1 MFDLRRYAPLV
12 LITAACSGGT
22 PEMRAIEDAIDA
34 VGGRRAVEATAGL
47 LLEAEGESYYLG
59 ESASPGGDLPVFRTR
74 FRQAFDWSR
83 SRFRKEE
90 ARTPTF
96 LAGSQG
102 VRRVVTALDGDLAFD
117 VGADD
122 KAVPLTDRDA
132 RDRRAELLH
141 HPVGVLRAAM
151 QPGARV
157 TNLRQQNAYDVVD
170 VTTADGV
177 TVTLSLD
184 RETKLPART
193 TSAAAHPFLG
203 DVRVETEFSD
213 YQDAGDLRLPRRLV
227 SSLDG
232 RPIARMTVASSSVPE
247 SLDGPLPASTVTA
260 FTKIARLEAP
270 PVLKGSRAAPPE
282 PVVLAEEIGR
292 GVWYLTGG
300 THHSVLVEFADHL
313 ALIEAPL
320 DEARTLALL
329 AKARELRPD
338 KPVTRLI
345 VTHHHF
351 DHTGGLRAAVARE
364 LTVIARE
371 AGGGKAFYEDVVR
384 RPHTLVPDLLAR
396 APKPLRLESFDA
408 EYVLKDATRVV
419 ELYAI
424 AGSRYADTLLMA
436 YLPAE
441 RLLIEADVF
450 TPADLR
456 SRRTIG
462 FPFAANLLENIASR
476 TLNVERVVPLHG
488 RVVPLSDLTDAA
500 SLPVPAIVQ

>member
-1 MFDLRRYAPLV
+1 
-12 LITAACSGGT
+12 
-22 PEMRAIEDAIDA
+22 
-34 VGGRRAVEATAGL
+34 
-47 LLEAEGESYYLG
+47 
-59 ESASPGGDLPVFRTR
+59 
-74 FRQAFDWSR
+74 
-83 SRFRKEE
+83 
-90 ARTPTF
+90 
-96 LAGSQG
+96 
-102 VRRVVTALDGDLAFD
+102 
-117 VGADD
+117 
-122 KAVPLTDRDA
+122 
-132 RDRRAELLH
+132 
-141 HPVGVLRAAM
+141 
-151 QPGARV
+151 
-157 TNLRQQNAYDVVD
+157 
-170 VTTADGV
+170 
-177 TVTLSLD
+177 
-184 RETKLPART
+184 
-193 TSAAAHPFLG
+193 
-203 DVRVETEFSD
+203 VETEFSD
-213 YQDAGDLRLPRRLV
+213 YQNAGDLRLPRRLV

-232 RPIARMTVASSSVPE
+232 RPIARMTVTSSSVPE
-247 SLDGPLPASTVTA
+247 SLDGPLPASTVTT

-270 PVLKGSRAAPPE
+270 PVLKASRAAPPE
-282 PVVLAEEIGR
+282 SAVSAEEIGR

-329 AKARELRPD
+329 AKARELRPE
-338 KPVTRLI
+338 KPVKRLI

-351 DHTGGLRAAVARE
+351 DHTGGLRAAVAND

-371 AGGGKAFYEDVVR
+371 TGGARAFYEEVVK

-396 APKPLRLESFDA
+396 TPKPLRLETFDT

-476 TLNVERVVPLHG
+476 KLNVERIVPLHG
-488 RVVPLSDLTDAA
+488 RIVPLSDLTEAA
-500 SLPVPAIVQ
+500 SLPVPPVEK